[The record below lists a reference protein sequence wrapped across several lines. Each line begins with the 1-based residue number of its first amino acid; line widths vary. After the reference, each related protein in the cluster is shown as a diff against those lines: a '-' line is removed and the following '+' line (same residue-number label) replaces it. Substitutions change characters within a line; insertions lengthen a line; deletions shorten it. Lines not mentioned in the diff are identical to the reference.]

1 MLDFTIINPSTNL
14 SAIGN
19 PTKSNHKI
27 TKMLGNIRQPNLQNL
42 KDIIESIKEL
52 EQLEKGDEL

>member
-19 PTKSNHKI
+19 HTEVVVGWVKQQHNPTKLNHKI
-27 TKMLGNIRQPNLQNL
+27 TKMLGNIRQPNRHNL
-42 KDIIESIKEL
+42 NNIL
-52 EQLEKGDEL
+52 

>member
-27 TKMLGNIRQPNLQNL
+27 TKTLGNIIQMQFPEVQIN
-42 KDIIESIKEL
+42 KTKCPKKL
-52 EQLEKGDEL
+52 EN

>member
-19 PTKSNHKI
+19 HTEVVVGWVKRKRSPTKLNHKI
-27 TKMLGNIRQPNLQNL
+27 TEMLGNIPQPARF
-42 KDIIESIKEL
+42 K
-52 EQLEKGDEL
+52 